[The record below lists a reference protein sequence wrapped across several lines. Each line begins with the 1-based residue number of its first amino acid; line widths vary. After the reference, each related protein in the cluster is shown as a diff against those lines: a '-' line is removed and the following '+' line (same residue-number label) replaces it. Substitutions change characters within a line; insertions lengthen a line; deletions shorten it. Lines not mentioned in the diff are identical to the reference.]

1 MNVYSA
7 MTGYDPVQGN
17 PMDQNADPG
26 VKGRIFLHD
35 CFAGYLDFISDVR
48 DDLQCDSDFSMK
60 SISSMEDYED
70 ERGSSSKKDK
80 SASVSASGSF
90 YGVTA
95 TASASY
101 SLATN
106 EDEQAT
112 SSVLTKYNGEI
123 LIAKATCLTHVI
135 SIAEF
140 VRPVFTRD
148 FINGLKLL
156 YNAAKNGDED
166 AKKSAVRAFVNEFGS
181 TFSKT
186 TNMGAQL
193 IYERRFASS
202 VADETT
208 KAARKGCVKSEARAS
223 VGVSG
228 YGSSVDASYGQGSD
242 TCNNVN
248 EQSSFSSS
256 ESIEGVRI
264 VSRGSRPRTLA
275 EWIEND
281 FKPVAIKRSLVEIT
295 SLFKDEWLTKSE
307 RYGFDVDLSG
317 SNMKAMF
324 ERLIKDY
331 CSLMLGEILD
341 SDCNIVGKKYYISM
355 KNLLHKFS
363 ILLLKLSFKQVDF
376 IDLLMNLLISN
387 FMK

>member
-1 MNVYSA
+1 MLDEVNPKCYPVKHNHDMNVYSA

-26 VKGRIFLHD
+26 VRAKIFLHD
-35 CFAGYLDFISDVR
+35 CFAGYFDFVSDVR

-60 SISSMEDYED
+60 SISSMEEYED
-70 ERGSSSKKDK
+70 ERGSSSKASE
-80 SASVSASGSF
+80 SASVSATGTY
-90 YGVTA
+90 YGVSVS
-95 TASASY
+95 ASASY
-101 SLATN
+101 SKATN
-106 EDEQAT
+106 EDEQAAN
-112 SSVLTKYNGEI
+112 SVLTKYNGEI

-156 YNAAKNGDED
+156 YNAAKNGNED
-166 AKKSAVRAFVNEFGS
+166 AKKSAVRAFVREFGS

-202 VADETT
+202 VKDEAT

-223 VGVSG
+223 VGVEG
-228 YGSSVDASYGQGSD
+228 YGNSIDASYGKDSN
-242 TCNNVN
+242 TCENVN

-256 ESIEGVRI
+256 DSVEGVRI

-275 EWIEND
+275 DWVEND

-324 ERLIKDY
+324 ERIIKDY
-331 CSLMLGEILD
+331 CSLMLSEILD
-341 SDCNIVGKKYYISM
+341 SNCNIVGKKCYNPI
-355 KNLLHKFS
+355 KNLLNQNSLF
-363 ILLLKLSFKQVDF
+363 FY
-376 IDLLMNLLISN
+376 
-387 FMK
+387 